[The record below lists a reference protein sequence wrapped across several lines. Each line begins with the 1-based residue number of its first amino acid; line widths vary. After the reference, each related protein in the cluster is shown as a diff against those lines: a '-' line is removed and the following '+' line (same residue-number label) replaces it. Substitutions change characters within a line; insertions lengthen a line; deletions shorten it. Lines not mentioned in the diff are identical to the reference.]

1 MTNNVFDRDYK
12 AAQLSRLQDA
22 LHEERLNQLRNQDR
36 AGVLFIVLA
45 CACLWGLFFYIG
57 LHV

>member
-36 AGVLFIVLA
+36 AGVVFVVVGCGL
-45 CACLWGLFFYIG
+45 LWGLFFYIG
-57 LHV
+57 LHL